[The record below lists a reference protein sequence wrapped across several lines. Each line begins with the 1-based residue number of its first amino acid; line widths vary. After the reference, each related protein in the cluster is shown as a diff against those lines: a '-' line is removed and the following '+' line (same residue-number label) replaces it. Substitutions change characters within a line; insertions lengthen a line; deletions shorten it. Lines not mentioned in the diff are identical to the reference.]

1 MKKKINQPLTKMKK
15 KNKLNKIQD
24 REEALDVPGIQQKK
38 KSIYFVKESICK

>member
-1 MKKKINQPLTKMKK
+1 MKK

-38 KSIYFVKESICK
+38 KNQFILLKNKFANKFS